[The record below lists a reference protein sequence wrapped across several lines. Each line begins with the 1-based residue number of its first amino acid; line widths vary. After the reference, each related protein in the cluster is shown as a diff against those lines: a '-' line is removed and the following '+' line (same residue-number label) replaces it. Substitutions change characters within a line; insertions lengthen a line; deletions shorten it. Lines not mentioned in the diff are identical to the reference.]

1 MAKEPH
7 SHTLAELLAEGT
19 ELLRAAGIESPRREA
34 SLLVRELLGIDTARL
49 IAHPETSVPAEKATE
64 LRNTF
69 ARRAAGEP
77 LQYIIGRQEFYGL
90 DFEVTPAVLIPRPET
105 ELLVETVLDACRGI
119 DAPRVIDVGTGSG
132 CIPVAVAVNVPSA
145 RVTTIDISPDATAVA
160 RRNAERHGVTGRIV
174 FLHGDFFHTVG
185 ADAEWLDLAPAHVVV
200 SNPPYIA
207 EHELAGL
214 QREVRDFEPVTALV
228 GGPEGTES
236 YARLLAQAGR
246 FLLPEGT
253 LAFEVGFGQAER
265 VAAMGEAAGW
275 RTVGVRDDLQ
285 GIPRVVVFLK
295 M

>member
-1 MAKEPH
+1 MNREPD
-7 SHTLAELLAEGT
+7 SPTLADLVAEGT
-19 ELLRAAGIESPRREA
+19 ELLRAAGIDAPRHTA
-34 SLLVRELLGIDTARL
+34 SLLVRERLGIDTAKL
-49 IAHPETSVPAEKATE
+49 IAHPETPVSVENAVE
-64 LRNTF
+64 LRNAF

-77 LQYIIGRQEFYGL
+77 LQYITGHQEFYGL

-105 ELLVETVLDACRGI
+105 ELLVETALEACRGT
-119 DAPRVIDVGTGSG
+119 DSPRVIDVGTGSG
-132 CIPVAVAVNVPSA
+132 CIPIAVAVNAPAAQVA
-145 RVTTIDISPDATAVA
+145 TIDISPDATAVA
-160 RRNAERHGVTGRIV
+160 RRNAQRHGVADRIA
-174 FLHGDFFHTVG
+174 FLHGDFFHAVTSG
-185 ADAEWLDLAPAHVVV
+185 EKWLDIAPAHVIV

-236 YARLLAQAGR
+236 YARLLSQAGR
-246 FLLPEGT
+246 FLLPEGK

-275 RTVGVRDDLQ
+275 RLEGIRDDLQ

-295 M
+295 T